1 MSNNIDQNIDQGTEQ
16 AILNAKEAL
25 PNVTPTPPDLK
36 SQVSAQEL
44 KARLEWGEPGLT
56 IIDVSD
62 RNTFNDAHIL
72 GAIPMP
78 LETLVKQIQGTLEP
92 NRDIYVYGEND
103 QQTAEAANQLRQA
116 GYYRVAELKGGLS
129 DWKAIAGPTDGII
142 ESQSPVGP
150 EGYNV
155 VSQLKH
161 SAEAKH
167 IADAQRNNQ

>member
-1 MSNNIDQNIDQGTEQ
+1 MSNNIEQNIDQGVEQ
-16 AILNAKEAL
+16 GILNAKEAL

-56 IIDVSD
+56 IIDVRD
-62 RNTFNDAHIL
+62 RNAFNDAHIM

-78 LETLVKQIQGTLEP
+78 VETIVQQIQGNLEP

-103 QQTAEAANQLRQA
+103 QQSAEAARKLREV
-116 GYYRVAELKGGLS
+116 GYIRVAELKGGLS
-129 DWKAIAGPTDGII
+129 DWKAIAGSTEGII

-155 VSQLKH
+155 VSQLQH

-167 IADAQRNNQ
+167 TAEAQRKNQ

>member
-1 MSNNIDQNIDQGTEQ
+1 MSNNIDQGIDQGVEQ
-16 AILNAKEAL
+16 GILNAKEAL
-25 PNVTPTPPDLK
+25 PNVTPTPPGLK

-56 IIDVSD
+56 IIDVRD
-62 RNTFNDAHIL
+62 RNTFNDAHIM
-72 GAIPMP
+72 GAMPMP
-78 LETLVKQIQGTLEP
+78 VETIVQQIQGNLEP

-103 QQTAEAANQLRQA
+103 QQTAEAANKLREA

-129 DWKAIAGPTDGII
+129 DWKAIAGSTEGIV

-155 VSQLKH
+155 VSQLKN
-161 SAEAKH
+161 SAEAH
-167 IADAQRNNQ
+167 HTAEAQRNNQ